1 MMLIAKGQDQ
11 DQVQAKVIVTVV
23 VLCLGIVMLFFLLNY
38 SNVVVSD
45 EIMSYDGNNY
55 LEVEE
60 EDQEYEDE
68 QEEEMEEQIGDED
81 DDQEECSSSLPVIL
95 TNPDVLDCPI
105 CFVALTAP
113 VFQCNNGHIACSN
126 CCCKIRNVCPS
137 CSLSIGSNRC
147 RAIENVLESIEISC
161 KNIKY
166 GCKKTTSYNKK
177 HEHELMCIHEP
188 CSCPHLGCDF
198 VASSKQ
204 LYMHSYRAHTY
215 SAISFSYDSTFSVPV
230 TNGMEYAVLRESTDK
245 TLFVLNYAVQ
255 SIGNVASITCISPSS
270 VKKGFSY
277 ELVAQKRDSKI
288 KLESFTECMP
298 RWSKYV
304 PHGEFLLV
312 PSDFLESQFL
322 LVRIQKGAQ

>member
-1 MMLIAKGQDQ
+1 
-11 DQVQAKVIVTVV
+11 
-23 VLCLGIVMLFFLLNY
+23 
-38 SNVVVSD
+38 
-45 EIMSYDGNNY
+45 
-55 LEVEE
+55 
-60 EDQEYEDE
+60 
-68 QEEEMEEQIGDED
+68 
-81 DDQEECSSSLPVIL
+81 
-95 TNPDVLDCPI
+95 
-105 CFVALTAP
+105 
-113 VFQCNNGHIACSN
+113 
-126 CCCKIRNVCPS
+126 
-137 CSLSIGSNRC
+137 
-147 RAIENVLESIEISC
+147 
-161 KNIKY
+161 
-166 GCKKTTSYNKK
+166 
-177 HEHELMCIHEP
+177 MCIHEP

-322 LVRIQKGAQ
+322 LVRIQKGAQWKPWEEWLSGTIMWKCVIDLAFSLFAVRWKQEKIGEVSVIACILKFWLSVLTYRLDYLLHSKISCNLFCSPFTSRTHATLWNRNEWAFN

>member
-1 MMLIAKGQDQ
+1 MVPTSDDIASLDDNDVDSQGSRSRSSSGESDS
-11 DQVQAKVIVTVV
+11 
-23 VLCLGIVMLFFLLNY
+23 Y
-38 SNVVVSD
+38 SS
-45 EIMSYDGNNY
+45 
-55 LEVEE
+55 EE